1 MLGELLTE
9 LVRGWIVAAVA
20 GGLIGSGLGSSRLAN
35 PTLRR
40 LLAVVLVIA
49 GMKLILT

>member
-1 MLGELLTE
+1 MLPYW
-9 LVRGWIVAAVA
+9 VFAVVA
-20 GGLIGSGLGSSRLAN
+20 GGLIGSGLGSTRLAN

-49 GMKLILT
+49 GLKLILSK